1 VAILEDCCTLV
12 NHDLNVLAR
21 QQRQVDIVDPEFCVI
36 LVAAGPNRLA
46 VILRVRQLLEVPLA
60 KARELVD
67 AGEVV
72 LAQGGFFD
80 RSLHDLREEFE
91 RLGATVLIR

>member
-1 VAILEDCCTLV
+1 MS
-12 NHDLNVLAR
+12 
-21 QQRQVDIVDPEFCVI
+21 IVDPEFCLI
-36 LVAAGPNRLA
+36 LVTPGPNRQA
-46 VILRVRQLLEVPLA
+46 VILRVRQLLDLPLA

-72 LAQGGFFD
+72 LAQGWYSH
-80 RSLHDLREEFE
+80 RRLHDLREEFE